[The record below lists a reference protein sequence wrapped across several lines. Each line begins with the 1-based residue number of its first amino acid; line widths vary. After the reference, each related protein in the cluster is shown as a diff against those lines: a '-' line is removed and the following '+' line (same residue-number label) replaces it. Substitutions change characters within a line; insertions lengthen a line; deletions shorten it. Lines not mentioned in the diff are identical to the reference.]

1 MNPKCIMLSERSKR
15 WFHLYETLTVA
26 WKYSDR
32 KEMNGC
38 QGLRKWMGVRILWDV
53 GMVLSP
59 CLVAV
64 LSLYMLNIC
73 VKMLRAVRIVH
84 PKKLILL
91 CANFKKTMW

>member
-1 MNPKCIMLSERSKR
+1 
-15 WFHLYETLTVA
+15 
-26 WKYSDR
+26 
-32 KEMNGC
+32 
-38 QGLRKWMGVRILWDV
+38 MGVRILWDV

-84 PKKLILL
+84 PKKLTLL